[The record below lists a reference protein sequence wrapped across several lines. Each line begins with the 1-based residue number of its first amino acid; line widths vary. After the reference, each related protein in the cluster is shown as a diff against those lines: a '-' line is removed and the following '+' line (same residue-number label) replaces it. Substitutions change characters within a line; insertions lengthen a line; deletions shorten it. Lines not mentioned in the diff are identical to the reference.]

1 MFGIISSYDSKCD
14 SCLIIG
20 YKQNGVPTVVTKVF
34 IVVLGIENGKENEQA
49 DERREKSNR

>member
-1 MFGIISSYDSKCD
+1 MFGIISSYDSTCD